1 MRALEQQV
9 VVITGASSGIGRETA
24 LQLAR
29 RRATVV
35 LAARGE
41 EALTEVAREVERL
54 GGTPQVEVTDV
65 GEREQVD
72 ALADAAVQRFG
83 RIDTWINNAAVS
95 LYGNSWELD
104 VGDVERVIHV
114 NLLGQVYAMHA
125 ALRHMV
131 PAGAGHI
138 VNVASAEA
146 WRGTP
151 LQSAY
156 SAAKAGI
163 KGYTE
168 ALRLELAHENTGVQV
183 SLVLP
188 ASMNTPLFGHA
199 LSALGVKPMG
209 IPPIYEPRVAA
220 ETIVFVCEHP
230 RTEVVAGGAGKGLV
244 LGERLSPRMMD
255 RVMLARGGMI
265 FKRQKTQQPDDGA
278 DNLYGPLPG
287 AGSTTGELGQKSKS
301 TSPFTRMLELH
312 PGRQRALLGAAAAGV
327 IAAIRR

>member
-9 VVITGASSGIGRETA
+9 VVLTGASSGIGRETA
-24 LQLAR
+24 LQLGGRGAK
-29 RRATVV
+29 VV

-41 EALTEVAREVERL
+41 EALAEVAREVERL
-54 GGTPQVEVTDV
+54 GGTPEVQITDV
-65 GEREQVD
+65 SVRQQVD

-95 LYGNSWELD
+95 LYGNAWELD
-104 VGDVERVIHV
+104 VEDVERVLQV
-114 NLLGQVYAMHA
+114 NLLGQIYGMHA
-125 ALRHMV
+125 ALRHML

-168 ALRLELAHENTGVQV
+168 ALRLELTHEHTGVDV

-188 ASMNTPLFGHA
+188 ASMNTPLFAHA
-199 LSALGVKPMG
+199 RSRLGVKPMG

-220 ETIVFVCEHP
+220 ETILFVCEQP
-230 RTEVVAGGAGKGLV
+230 RTEVIAGGAGKGLEI
-244 LGERLSPRMMD
+244 GERISPRMMD
-255 RVMLARGGMI
+255 RMMLARGGMI
-265 FKRQKTQQPDDGA
+265 FKRQKTNQPDDGQ
-278 DNLYGPLPG
+278 DNLYEPLPG
-287 AGSTTGELGQKSKS
+287 GGSTTGEFGEKSKS
-301 TSPFTRMLELH
+301 RSPFTTLIELH
-312 PGRQRALLGAAAAGV
+312 PARKRALLAAAA
-327 IAAIRR
+327 AALLAARRR